1 MTRSEQLFQEAVTR
15 IPGGVNSPVRA
26 FGSVGLTPR
35 FIASAKGAY
44 LTDADGNQYLDYI
57 GSWGPMILG
66 HATPLVLQKVEEAC
80 RKGLS
85 FGAATEAE
93 VDMARLICGMVPSVE
108 MVRMVNS
115 GTEAVM
121 SAIRAAR
128 GCTGRDKII
137 KFEGCY
143 HGHSDAM
150 LVKAGSGV
158 MTAGVPDSSGV
169 PAGCTQDTLLAVYND
184 IPGVERL
191 FEEFGSEIAA
201 VIVEPVGANM
211 GVVLPEEGFLETL
224 RSLCT
229 KHGSVR
235 GDVAFAQSCLETGNF
250 MFSGSAVTL
259 EQNNFAGMG
268 VTQNGRKGL
277 SFDTAQLGIRC
288 QIQHL
293 KAYACTEALV
303 NENID
308 PRFKYVVRGCA
319 PYVEW
324 LGIRENP
331 QGKGWA
337 AGAGYGEKILSIL
350 KEITGEAGSAGDGA
364 DSPDNP
370 VQPMS
375 GYVKVFYKGRDGVN
389 VRTAPC
395 MGDNV
400 DQVVYEGIYTV
411 TGISLD
417 KRWYRLKS
425 GLFIT
430 ADAEYVMFMERLPGK
445 SSYLVRVDIPDLNIR
460 KGPGTDFARTGLFT
474 GAGTFTIVE
483 EADGKGAG
491 KWGLLKSYK
500 RERNG
505 WISLDFVT
513 RL

>member
-1 MTRSEQLFQEAVTR
+1 M
-15 IPGGVNSPVRA
+15 
-26 FGSVGLTPR
+26 
-35 FIASAKGAY
+35 
-44 LTDADGNQYLDYI
+44 
-57 GSWGPMILG
+57 
-66 HATPLVLQKVEEAC
+66 
-80 RKGLS
+80 
-85 FGAATEAE
+85 
-93 VDMARLICGMVPSVE
+93 
-108 MVRMVNS
+108 
-115 GTEAVM
+115 
-121 SAIRAAR
+121 
-128 GCTGRDKII
+128 
-137 KFEGCY
+137 
-143 HGHSDAM
+143 
-150 LVKAGSGV
+150 
-158 MTAGVPDSSGV
+158 
-169 PAGCTQDTLLAVYND
+169 
-184 IPGVERL
+184 
-191 FEEFGSEIAA
+191 
-201 VIVEPVGANM
+201 
-211 GVVLPEEGFLETL
+211 
-224 RSLCT
+224 
-229 KHGSVR
+229 
-235 GDVAFAQSCLETGNF
+235 
-250 MFSGSAVTL
+250 
-259 EQNNFAGMG
+259 
-268 VTQNGRKGL
+268 
-277 SFDTAQLGIRC
+277 
-288 QIQHL
+288 
-293 KAYACTEALV
+293 KAYACTEALA

-308 PRFKYVVRGCA
+308 PRFKYVTRGCA

-337 AGAGYGEKILSIL
+337 AGAGYGEKVLGILR
-350 KEITGEAGSAGDGA
+350 EITGEAGSGG
-364 DSPDNP
+364 SGCGVPGNP
-370 VQPMS
+370 VEPMA
-375 GYVKVFYKGRDGVN
+375 GFVKVFYKGRDGVN